1 MPSAVAGDDFF
12 DRLFFGGI
20 SGDSD
25 VVNSVD
31 GGRGSISS
39 GESAFTTQSVQSLTV
54 DVINN
59 DLARRPDD
67 DRPRFAETAPTEN
80 ECSAGVGLGSLR
92 PALSNARRRGRGK
105 YILNAYVGFFLATNT
120 NY

>member
-12 DRLFFGGI
+12 DRLFVGGI

-25 VVNSVD
+25 DVNSVD

-54 DVINN
+54 DGISN

-80 ECSAGVGLGSLR
+80 ECSAEGWLGSLR

-120 NY
+120 NH